1 MDIDNQLPAPFLNEK
16 GHLVV
21 GGCGVPE
28 LAEIYGTPLHIVDT
42 TRLRDSYRRFLAAFR
57 AHYPRVELF
66 CSYKTNCIPGVLK
79 LLHEAGCGAEVV
91 SPYELWLAVKLGVP
105 PSLIIYNGPNKS
117 IESLREAVALGVGLI
132 NVDSTAEIDRLI
144 EASSGA
150 TQPVRAGLRICPGS
164 GSTAQFGFEPHADT
178 LVKTIRTLEDTGRVR
193 VCALHTHIGSGIKSL
208 RSYRDS
214 VETLCL
220 MAREI
225 KRRLDNEIEIFD
237 LGGGYGVPTVKVL
250 TVREAAL
257 YKLFN
262 IPPRQPRSADCP
274 SPETFGEVLSNAVRR
289 GCTAHGLKE
298 PELRIEPGRAL
309 TSGAQTLLVRVRE
322 LKTRRSG
329 KTFAMTDGGMQNIAF
344 PLSYEYHECLL
355 ASGAEGRSRRRYFV
369 TGPLCSSEDILYRNW
384 ELPELKEGDV
394 LAIMDAGAYFT
405 SFANNFSF
413 ARPAVVAVA
422 NGKHTVLRRRE
433 SFDHMSAVD
442 EF

>member
-1 MDIDNQLPAPFLNEK
+1 MNTDAWGPRLNEK
-16 GHLVV
+16 SHLVL
-21 GGCGVPE
+21 GGCGAPE
-28 LAEIYGTPLHIVDT
+28 LTEIYGTPLHVVDT
-42 TRLRDSYRRFLAAFR
+42 SRLRDSYRRFLAAFR
-57 AHYPRVELF
+57 AHCPRVELF

-105 PSLIIYNGPNKS
+105 PSSIIYNGPNKS
-117 IESLREAVALGVGLI
+117 IESLREAVALNVGLI
-132 NVDSTAEIDRLI
+132 NVDSKAEIDRLI
-144 EASSGA
+144 EASAGA
-150 TQPVRAGLRICPGS
+150 PQPVKVGLRICPGS
-164 GSTAQFGFEPHADT
+164 GSTSQFGFEPHADT
-178 LVKTIRTLEDTGRVR
+178 VVKMIRTLEDTGRVR
-193 VCALHTHIGSGIKSL
+193 VCALHAHIGSGIKSL

-214 VETLCL
+214 VESLCL

-225 KRRLDNEIEIFD
+225 KRRLNREIEIFD
-237 LGGGYGVPTVKVL
+237 LGGGFGVPTVKIL
-250 TVREAAL
+250 TVREVAL

-274 SPETFGEVLSNAVRR
+274 SPETFGKVLSDALHQ

-298 PELRIEPGRAL
+298 PALRIEPGRAL
-309 TSGAQTLLVRVRE
+309 TSSAQTLLVRVRE
-322 LKTRRSG
+322 LKRRRSG

-355 ASGAEGRSRRRYFV
+355 ASGAEGRPRRRYFV
-369 TGPLCSSEDILYRNW
+369 TGPLCSIEDILYRNW
-384 ELPELKEGDV
+384 KLPELKEGDI

-413 ARPAVVAVA
+413 PRPAVVAVS
-422 NGKHTVLRRRE
+422 NGTHSVLRRRE
-433 SFDHMSAVD
+433 TFDHMSAVD